1 SGLATPP
8 GRTRTSMSA
17 AVASPVVRSTGC
29 VPAAVRWSTRPA
41 SPDEVLT
48 RTGVCPA
55 SVTAS
60 HGSVSS
66 TLSIP
71 SPATR
76 KAIVRL
82 SVCASW
88 FSVIPRLCVHACW
101 SATAGAGWDQRQAG
115 PVGASPPDS
124 LALSTL
130 SGSRRGSR
138 RRRTSSAPD
147 HREKPA
153 DAPTDSRDARPVG
166 GAGAHGGRRRRGPL
180 ARGHG
185 LHVGPGGVPGRRASA
200 TGRAGPVLRALPPAL
215 WVPVLLPAVRRAGL
229 CAPGPAARRRRAGR
243 LDRRHDRR
251 RVGDP
256 RHGSGPPVPAPRRDR
271 RARP

>member
-1 SGLATPP
+1 PSSTISRTSDTACESWRSASGLATPP

-55 SVTAS
+55 SVTAA
-60 HGSVSS
+60 HGSVTS
-66 TLSIP
+66 TPSIP

-166 GAGAHGGRRRRGPL
+166 RAFLAAQDLYAELFPSRPGFRSISPPFGALVFVPL
-180 ARGHG
+180 
-185 LHVGPGGVPGRRASA
+185 VP
-200 TGRAGPVLRALPPAL
+200 
-215 WVPVLLPAVRRAGL
+215 LPAAVAQVAWTGATIAAVWAILAMAAVRLSLHRAEIVALALTGV
-229 CAPGPAARRRRAGR
+229 A
-243 LDRRHDRR
+243 
-251 RVGDP
+251 
-256 RHGSGPPVPAPRRDR
+256 
-271 RARP
+271 